1 MASMTVAPVLTN
13 TRRVGELN
21 KSLENSYLLPLKRQM
36 TAPKGG
42 LYTVKKFSAV
52 TRLVARVSAPPF
64 K

>member
-21 KSLENSYLLPLKRQM
+21 KSLENSYLLPLKRQK

-42 LYTVKKFSAV
+42 VFFS
-52 TRLVARVSAPPF
+52 LISAGVF
-64 K
+64 